1 MSSTHKLIPFTSK
14 RAVPI
19 AREINMAHYK
29 GLSLKDQA
37 QISAESFPW
46 ALKKQLLLKQ
56 LHKNSERLF
65 KDAFPFV
72 YFWVRLISL
81 LLGRPQSLP
90 HMSGLSTH

>member
-14 RAVPI
+14 RAVPV

-37 QISAESFPW
+37 QISAESFPR
-46 ALKKQLLLKQ
+46 ALQLKKQLLLKE

-65 KDAFPFV
+65 KDAIPFV

-81 LLGRPQSLP
+81 LLG
-90 HMSGLSTH
+90 HMSGPSTH